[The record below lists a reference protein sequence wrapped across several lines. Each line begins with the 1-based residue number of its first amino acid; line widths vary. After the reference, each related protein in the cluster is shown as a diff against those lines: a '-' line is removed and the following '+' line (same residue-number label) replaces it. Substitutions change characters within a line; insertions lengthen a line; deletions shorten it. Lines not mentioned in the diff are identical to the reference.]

1 MSVGITV
8 FDGAECI
15 GGNKIYLEFKS
26 GKLSQ
31 KGVFFDFGTNF
42 KKFGKYYE
50 EFLIP
55 RTGRGIHD
63 LIDLK
68 LIPKIS
74 CYRSDLIPSDISL
87 KESRKLNPLA
97 VFISHAH
104 MDHMGNI
111 GLLDRNIPIIAS
123 PLSAMI
129 MKSMQDCGSKMDS
142 EVVYN
147 TPRITH
153 EEDGRL
159 IETTNYQKHPY
170 LGRDFYITPCES
182 IKYGD
187 ALSEFS
193 PFWCSQPT
201 SRKFHPGHLATS
213 STFCDLEFQSYEVD
227 HSMYGASAF
236 SLETDSGTIV
246 YSGDIRLHGKF
257 GVKTFKF
264 ATEAAKLTPKLLI
277 IEGTRASRKERE
289 ESEEE
294 VYKNCLSAVEAAK
307 KLVIA
312 DFSARNFERLDIFR
326 QITEKTERY
335 LVVLI
340 KDAYI
345 LQAMQCADGIDRMKN
360 LLIYRDLKTTRDG
373 YEKCVFTQYSSK
385 LIDPLEIAKNP
396 DKYIICFSFFDIK
409 HLLDIKTDGGTYI
422 YSSSEAFSEE
432 QRIDF
437 QRLWNWLQHFKFDV
451 KGFSLD
457 MTSGH
462 HEIAFEQGYHAS
474 GHASGRDLI
483 NIIKTI
489 NPEIVMPVHTENPTF
504 FVESLPSYDVV
515 LPEEGK
521 EIILR

>member
-1 MSVGITV
+1 MI
-8 FDGAECI
+8 
-15 GGNKIYLEFKS
+15 K
-26 GKLSQ
+26 
-31 KGVFFDFGTNF
+31 VFFVDA
-42 KKFGKYYE
+42 
-50 EFLIP
+50 IS
-55 RTGRGIHD
+55 
-63 LIDLK
+63 IDTSHGHSKNVINILREIK
-68 LIPKIS
+68 RNYP
-74 CYRSDLIPSDISL
+74 DIDVI
-87 KESRKLNPLA
+87 A
-97 VFISHAH
+97 
-104 MDHMGNI
+104 GNI
-111 GLLDRNIPIIAS
+111 G
-123 PLSAMI
+123 
-129 MKSMQDCGSKMDS
+129 
-142 EVVYN
+142 
-147 TPRITH
+147 
-153 EEDGRL
+153 
-159 IETTNYQKHPY
+159 
-170 LGRDFYITPCES
+170 
-182 IKYGD
+182 
-187 ALSEFS
+187 
-193 PFWCSQPT
+193 T
-201 SRKFHPGHLATS
+201 S
-213 STFCDLEFQSYEVD
+213 
-227 HSMYGASAF
+227 
-236 SLETDSGTIV
+236 
-246 YSGDIRLHGKF
+246 
-257 GVKTFKF
+257 
-264 ATEAAKLTPKLLI
+264 
-277 IEGTRASRKERE
+277 
-289 ESEEE
+289 
-294 VYKNCLSAVEAAK
+294 EAAK

-326 QITEKTERY
+326 QIAEKTGRY

-489 NPEIVMPVHTENPTF
+489 NPEIVMPVHTEYPTF
-504 FVESLPSYDVV
+504 FVQSLPGYDVV

-521 EIILR
+521 EIIL